1 MTGSVTPSDSTASG
15 PEVTE
20 SQCHIKNKLHFITAK
35 ITDFWFCFFLFF
47 FFNVYARERGI
58 FKILRC

>member
-47 FFNVYARERGI
+47 FLMCMQEREGFSRY
-58 FKILRC
+58 

>member
-1 MTGSVTPSDSTASG
+1 MTGSVTPLDSTASG

-47 FFNVYARERGI
+47 FLMCMREREG
-58 FKILRC
+58 FSRY